1 MLTLKT
7 YRGAKEWG
15 GGGEGRGE
23 GGDGLTYLGEESLK
37 DPARVRQDRH
47 AQEPIASRGAAAQNL
62 KESHRISQRIISKIL
77 KESFQ
82 RISKNL
88 KEFQRISKNLK
99 EFH

>member
-15 GGGEGRGE
+15 GGGGG

-77 KESFQ
+77 KDTQ
-82 RISKNL
+82 RNL
-88 KEFQRISKNLK
+88 
-99 EFH
+99 